1 MGNSNEGYGHNK
13 VKIIE
18 LLVISENS
26 EWYTCFNIFV
36 TILCLISGYYYG
48 AIAGFRYS
56 ELETHS
62 KGHYT
67 VQILLETIFMIHMFL

>member
-1 MGNSNEGYGHNK
+1 M
-13 VKIIE
+13 E

-36 TILCLISGYYYG
+36 TMLCLISGYYYG

-56 ELETHS
+56 ELETNTSFHINLQLFLEIVFLL
-62 KGHYT
+62 HM
-67 VQILLETIFMIHMFL
+67 ILQPFVEIRV